1 MKWSVIAADDVLQK
15 KLVGLTDIEFDV
27 IQVIE
32 VEWIVEF
39 ESKKRKDQIN
49 QEYHNHRRVEEK

>member
-27 IQVIE
+27 IKVIE
-32 VEWIVEF
+32 VE
-39 ESKKRKDQIN
+39 
-49 QEYHNHRRVEEK
+49 